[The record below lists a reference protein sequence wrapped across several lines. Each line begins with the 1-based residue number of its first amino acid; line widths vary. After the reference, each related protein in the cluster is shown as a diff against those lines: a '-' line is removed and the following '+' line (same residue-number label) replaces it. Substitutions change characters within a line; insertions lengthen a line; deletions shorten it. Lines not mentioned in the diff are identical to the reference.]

1 MAAKGCAML
10 GFLFGFN
17 ARLGRMQFFLAT
29 IGLAV
34 VMTAICFAMA
44 SYFYP
49 YNPRAALPSAQLI
62 GWPVIVA
69 GLGFAYMTITL
80 QSMRIRD
87 IGWDPVCVIPAWV
100 AILIVDKL
108 VANKLP
114 ALAYGHDAHGTLV
127 GAAVNLLFL
136 ALMFWPGGEYGA
148 ADPGGAGG
156 KPDKPARGADAASVA
171 AARLARASG
180 ADFGRPA
187 F

>member
-1 MAAKGCAML
+1 ML

-17 ARLGRMQFFLAT
+17 VRLGRMQFFLAT
-29 IGLAV
+29 IVLAI
-34 VMTAICFAMA
+34 VMTGICFAIA

-69 GLGFAYMTITL
+69 GFGFAYMTFTL
-80 QSMRIRD
+80 QSMRVRD

-108 VANKLP
+108 VAGKFP
-114 ALAYGHDAHGTLV
+114 ALALGQDQNETIV
-127 GAAVNLLFL
+127 GAAVNLVLFL
-136 ALMFWPGGEYGA
+136 ALMFWPSG
-148 ADPGGAGG
+148 DHGGAEFGEAGG
-156 KPDKPARGADAASVA
+156 RPDRPAPATRAASVA
-171 AARLARASG
+171 AERLARASG
-180 ADFGRPA
+180 ADFGRRT